1 MRTEKIGEDVGMITG
16 MRVLEVA
23 ADYTKCEYDFKDK
36 GKILGIEFKA
46 AGTSRAIINSE
57 GVEYDDGE
65 AVMFTENGDYV
76 SYHVIGMGYSTKK
89 GYEGKV
95 QLTLQFMTDSD
106 SEELQRLCKKPVLAE
121 YEIDEEGHTKTTYY
135 EWNI

>member
-1 MRTEKIGEDVGMITG
+1 MPESEIHDISGL
-16 MRVLEVA
+16 VLLLNIQNFA
-23 ADYTKCEYDFKDK
+23 
-36 GKILGIEFKA
+36 A
-46 AGTSRAIINSE
+46 AGRIQ
-57 GVEYDDGE
+57 VEKKDFDDGE

-95 QLTLQFMTDSD
+95 QLTLQFMTNSD

-121 YEIDEEGHTKTTYY
+121 YEIDEEGHTTTTYY
-135 EWNI
+135 EWNF